1 MAYWQLFYHI
11 VWATKYREPTITPKR
26 EEALFNFIRSK
37 AYALGGTVHAL
48 NGTVDHVH
56 LVASIPPKIAIARFV
71 GQVKGVS
78 SARYNEEVRQDLETR
93 FYWQESYGIFS
104 FDKKRLPYI
113 VEYVCRQKEHHQDK
127 QIIPILEKDVEDD
140 DSQTIIAEGKLEY
153 LTDYE
158 RWFSSMM
165 GYIKAR
171 GRS

>member
-1 MAYWQLFYHI
+1 MAYWQLYYHI

-26 EEALFNFIRSK
+26 EKALFNFMRSK
-37 AYALGGTVHAL
+37 AFGLGGYVHAL

-78 SARYNEEVRQDLETR
+78 SARYNEEVREDFETR

-113 VEYVCRQKEHHQDK
+113 VEYVRRQKEHHAAE
-127 QIIPILEKDVEDD
+127 QIIPILEKDAENDHPQ
-140 DSQTIIAEGKLEY
+140 SQISEAELAY
-153 LTDYE
+153 VTNYDQ
-158 RWFSSMM
+158 WFAAMM
-165 GYIKAR
+165 GESR
-171 GRS
+171 P